1 MSENVPHDI
10 IAGDEAG
17 DVPHDIT
24 VGDEAS
30 EKVQQD
36 TVEAGGAAKEKEDQ
50 PTAPYEEETRT
61 PQMLNVD
68 QQEEVAG
75 TITLKK
81 TEHRNMEK
89 LLFRQNRQWFVIV

>member
-1 MSENVPHDI
+1 MR
-10 IAGDEAG
+10 G

-50 PTAPYEEETRT
+50 PTAPYEDETRT

-75 TITLKK
+75 TINFEKR
-81 TEHRNMEK
+81 RNTGIWRS